1 MTPPVGRRREFHIS
15 ARVFGAPLPLPH
27 LHDFE
32 EWHGE
37 GRVGRRLRAVRT
49 GVLGCQPEF
58 SYGSRKMLQGP
69 GREGEACDRKLKS
82 AQ

>member
-27 LHDFE
+27 LHEFE

-49 GVLGCQPEF
+49 GCSVVSWNSHAG
-58 SYGSRKMLQGP
+58 QGRCCRGQGEK
-69 GREGEACDRKLKS
+69 GRHATES
-82 AQ
+82 